1 MARVCEKLAT
11 IDEGADCES
20 RFSPSSYSHRF
31 GFQKK
36 ILLEA
41 LERGYKPESM
51 SSIGKASTEA
61 NGPDAETASTDFGF
75 LIVAVVQS
83 SDRRDSSYCEDKVS
97 GDAACSFTTVEL
109 EQIKWFQEVVRGMS

>member
-1 MARVCEKLAT
+1 MARICEKLAAV
-11 IDEGADCES
+11 DEGADCES
-20 RFSPSSYSHRF
+20 RFSPSSYSYLYC
-31 GFQKK
+31 FQKK

-83 SDRRDSSYCEDKVS
+83 SDRRDSSCCEVKVS
-97 GDAACSFTTVEL
+97 GNAACSFTAVKL
-109 EQIKWFQEVVRGMS
+109 EQI